1 MDNNKL
7 ETISNLFEDSEIRSV
22 WDSEKEEYYF
32 SVVDIIKALTDSK
45 IPKRYWTDLKRK
57 LTEEGSQLY
66 ENIVQLKMKAND
78 GKMRET
84 DTLDTKGILRLI
96 ESIPSPKAEPFKLW
110 LAKMGNDRLD
120 EVFDPELAI
129 NRAVDYYRSRGY
141 DDNWIKA
148 RMTGVVDRRKLTDVW
163 KEHGITKNIEYA
175 VLTNEIYQAWSGMK
189 ASEYK
194 EFKGIR
200 KESLRDNMTDIEVA
214 LTDLGEIATRELA
227 KKHRPY
233 GLEANKK
240 VAHMGGHAAKVA
252 RDDIEKNLGETVV
265 TRKNALNYKYL
276 DDNKTLK
283 NTSKKKLK
291 ENINMEENDE

>member
-1 MDNNKL
+1 MENNKL
-7 ETISNLFEDSEIRSV
+7 ETISNLFEGSEIRSI
-22 WDSEKEEYYF
+22 WNSEKEEYYF
-32 SVVDIIKALTDSK
+32 SVIDIIKALTDSK

-84 DTLDTKGILRLI
+84 DTLDTTGILRLI

-110 LAKMGNDRLD
+110 LAKMGNDRID

-163 KEHGITKNIEYA
+163 KENGITKNIEYA

-194 EFKGIR
+194 E
-200 KESLRDNMTDIEVA
+200 
-214 LTDLGEIATRELA
+214 
-227 KKHRPY
+227 Y
-233 GLEANKK
+233 
-240 VAHMGGHAAKVA
+240 
-252 RDDIEKNLGETVV
+252 IEKEIKG
-265 TRKNALNYKYL
+265 KY
-276 DDNKTLK
+276 
-283 NTSKKKLK
+283 
-291 ENINMEENDE
+291 